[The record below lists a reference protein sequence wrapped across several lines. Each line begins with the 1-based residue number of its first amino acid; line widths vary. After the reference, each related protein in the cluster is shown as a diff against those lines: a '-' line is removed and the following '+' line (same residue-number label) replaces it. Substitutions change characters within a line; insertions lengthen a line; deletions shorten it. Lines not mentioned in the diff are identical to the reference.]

1 MSDQPEGDE
10 TADYIETEADDARS
24 EPTES
29 GHSTADTQPERNAED
44 ESPS

>member
-1 MSDQPEGDE
+1 MSVQPEGDE
-10 TADYIETEADDARS
+10 SADYDETEADAARS

-29 GHSTADTQPERNAED
+29 GHSTANTQADRNAED